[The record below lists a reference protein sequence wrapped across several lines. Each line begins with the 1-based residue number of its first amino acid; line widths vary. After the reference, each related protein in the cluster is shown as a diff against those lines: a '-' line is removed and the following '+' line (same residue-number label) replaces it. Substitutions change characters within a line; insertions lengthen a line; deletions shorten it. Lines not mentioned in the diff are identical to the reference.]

1 MSRSLNKVTLIGNL
15 GNDPEVR
22 STTGGNR
29 VATFS
34 LATSRSWNDASGTK
48 QEKTEW
54 HRCVVWNTKSSQLA
68 DIVEKY
74 VKKGDKLY
82 VEGRIEYRQWQDKD
96 GQTRY
101 STEINVRELIMLG
114 GGSGGGRSGADADSE
129 AANGTRARAGS
140 AAKAKAGGGDDFED
154 FPGALADEDD
164 DLPFCR
170 RVSGKRTGGAPAKE
184 RHPFS
189 FSGVSRS
196 VRGQHVQPLLVQR
209 QPDREVRSRADRDR
223 SGAGQL
229 RAGQQSRDDVDAAAN
244 RDVLGNRERL
254 GATSEDGA
262 EPASARAR
270 RAHEDVRLG
279 ERLVLELDRR
289 RLVRLR
295 IDVGD
300 RTIAMT
306 RREGDEGG
314 EDERVPG
321 ARGVK
326 RESGHEDPRE

>member
-114 GGSGGGRSGADADSE
+114 GKGGSSGDFDSDGGSAGGSRSRAAAAGGRAKSASTGTGGSGE
-129 AANGTRARAGS
+129 
-140 AAKAKAGGGDDFED
+140 DFED
-154 FPGALADEDD
+154 FPGALEDEDD
-164 DLPFCR
+164 DLPF
-170 RVSGKRTGGAPAKE
+170 
-184 RHPFS
+184 
-189 FSGVSRS
+189 
-196 VRGQHVQPLLVQR
+196 
-209 QPDREVRSRADRDR
+209 
-223 SGAGQL
+223 
-229 RAGQQSRDDVDAAAN
+229 
-244 RDVLGNRERL
+244 
-254 GATSEDGA
+254 
-262 EPASARAR
+262 
-270 RAHEDVRLG
+270 
-279 ERLVLELDRR
+279 
-289 RLVRLR
+289 
-295 IDVGD
+295 
-300 RTIAMT
+300 
-306 RREGDEGG
+306 
-314 EDERVPG
+314 
-321 ARGVK
+321 
-326 RESGHEDPRE
+326 